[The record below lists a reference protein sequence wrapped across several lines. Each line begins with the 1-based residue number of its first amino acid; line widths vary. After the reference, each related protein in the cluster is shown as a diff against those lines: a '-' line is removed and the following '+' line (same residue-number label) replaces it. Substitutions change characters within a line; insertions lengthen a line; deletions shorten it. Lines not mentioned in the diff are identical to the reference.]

1 MQQLTSIPSGARRA
15 HGLRC
20 PGTARNQL
28 HGASP
33 SPPTTPRDKAVTAG
47 LKPGMALCVLQSD
60 AGKVLHTML
69 CDPKLVLP
77 MYGSAGTSQP
87 LQAPGP
93 RLTTQLILPQQTVP
107 WARSFAAGDCPGYW
121 EQAWGEGESPPESL
135 YANQSTTPEGR
146 AISAFLLQ
154 ASAMDAGIT
163 NNPSFCRQTSK
174 YKLFQARIR
183 QQALFFNI
191 LAENRTGL

>member
-1 MQQLTSIPSGARRA
+1 MQQLTPIPRGARGA
-15 HGLRC
+15 HGLHC

-28 HGASP
+28 HGAAP
-33 SPPTTPRDKAVTAG
+33 SPATTPRDKAVTAG
-47 LKPGMALCVLQSD
+47 LKPGMALCFAKRCWQSLAHHALRPKARAPHVRLGRD
-60 AGKVLHTML
+60 KPAPSPRARTYNAA
-69 CDPKLVLP
+69 DPATAN
-77 MYGSAGTSQP
+77 SP
-87 LQAPGP
+87 LGM
-93 RLTTQLILPQQTVP
+93 QLR
-107 WARSFAAGDCPGYW
+107 WGGDCPSYW

-154 ASAMDAGIT
+154 ASAMDTGIT
-163 NNPSFCRQTSK
+163 NHPSFCRQTSK

-183 QQALFFNI
+183 QQALFFNV